1 MPLMPEPDPVFS
13 EVLDLFVLSSE
24 KNQALFADTET

>member
-13 EVLDLFVLSSE
+13 EILNRFVLSSE
-24 KNQALFADTET
+24 KNREEKN